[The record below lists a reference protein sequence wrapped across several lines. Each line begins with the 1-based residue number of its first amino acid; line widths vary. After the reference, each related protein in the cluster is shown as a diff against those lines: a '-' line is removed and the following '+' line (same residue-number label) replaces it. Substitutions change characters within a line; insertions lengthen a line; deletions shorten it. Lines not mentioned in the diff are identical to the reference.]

1 MKGLLF
7 RSVFNKLSL
16 TIPKRHFS
24 TGVIK
29 YSDILHTE
37 ATLGVVKARKL
48 VHEAC
53 YLNNQKKIIA
63 FVEENK
69 DYMTDHIVAQIANSL
84 VEYQIAIDEDF
95 NKTVAP
101 VLAHYI
107 SLMKRD
113 QSIAF
118 GTCFKQFALLE
129 IQSPEIWKALLNVF
143 YREKMQRYMTIP
155 DISEAFVYFGN
166 WEIPPY
172 NLMNLIAPIIKKH
185 EERIP
190 ERFFN
195 PVSVIYEE
203 LVSTKVEDHSFLDV
217 IELEMKTITQ

>member
-84 VEYQIAIDEDF
+84 VEYQIAIAAEPAY
-95 NKTVAP
+95 N
-101 VLAHYI
+101 
-107 SLMKRD
+107 
-113 QSIAF
+113 AF
-118 GTCFKQFALLE
+118 
-129 IQSPEIWKALLNVF
+129 
-143 YREKMQRYMTIP
+143 
-155 DISEAFVYFGN
+155 
-166 WEIPPY
+166 
-172 NLMNLIAPIIKKH
+172 
-185 EERIP
+185 
-190 ERFFN
+190 
-195 PVSVIYEE
+195 
-203 LVSTKVEDHSFLDV
+203 
-217 IELEMKTITQ
+217 